1 MVYFFLSFIYLCI
14 WFSGFFYFYFLFL
27 FFHVLY
33 MYVIWVYSY
42 ISYGWPMKT
51 IKARFFIYFNSI
63 ATIEIVS
70 IDKAE

>member
-14 WFSGFFYFYFLFL
+14 WFSGFFLFL
-27 FFHVLY
+27 FF
-33 MYVIWVYSY
+33 
-42 ISYGWPMKT
+42 IS
-51 IKARFFIYFNSI
+51 IFSCFIYVCNLGLFLYQLWLANKNNKSKIFIYSNSI